1 MAKSMKVGG
10 CVKVPD
16 GRIGR
21 VRERLAD
28 GYKVR
33 VQRKNSRTHECVVV
47 AAKELEPVQ
56 YPKGWMSPEV
66 YNRYLKTT

>member
-33 VQRKNSRTHECVVV
+33 VQRKNSRTHVC
-47 AAKELEPVQ
+47 A
-56 YPKGWMSPEV
+56 
-66 YNRYLKTT
+66 